1 MPLDIIAT
9 STKDTR
15 SPLAQ
20 ICPTQLASDRLQ
32 FHSFCCAGTLALK
45 YLSQNY
51 TSIDLSSDCARCFF
65 GLFTLSY
72 YILLLILFACAF
84 GSLHLDLQVVPSQK
98 SPPLADVHNC
108 KRKPLQVNLFG
119 FPVAFQPKHGK
130 TTRSRFPTLRNHGWV
145 LQTAPKPGNPTSFN
159 SGPPT
164 ILAERMT
171 THRQD
176 HLHPTEKTALHH
188 LTCRLNP

>member
-1 MPLDIIAT
+1 MPESKLHQHRPFKRLCTMFLWFIYFILLYFPFDIICLCF
-9 STKDTR
+9 R
-15 SPLAQ
+15 ISPLG
-20 ICPTQLASDRLQ
+20 S
-32 FHSFCCAGTLALK
+32 SSCAK
-45 YLSQNY
+45 
-51 TSIDLSSDCARCFF
+51 
-65 GLFTLSY
+65 
-72 YILLLILFACAF
+72 
-84 GSLHLDLQVVPSQK
+84 PK

-119 FPVAFQPKHGK
+119 FPVALQPKHGK